1 MNCLFQTKVVS
12 FILRKQDKQ
21 WTGVSDETMLI
32 LVPTYWRYVSL
43 CRNKT
48 FQLSINL
55 IRNNFTT
62 QYTFR
67 GSTNLTST
75 SVKTQKQIAQLFLG
89 REGVEPPM

>member
-21 WTGVSDETMLI
+21 WTGVSDETMPL

-62 QYTFR
+62 QHTFR